1 MSRKRKHTPMHTVKT
16 LGLAAALTALTV
28 GGAWAQTETDTLYA
42 FPAAN
47 PGDPSG
53 ATAQVGTNGPGS
65 GQTYLDIEGPGNGA
79 KYESFGVIDFTGN
92 IVPDANGNP
101 ETIAAVGP
109 TVTVGLG
116 DQPFGPTTP
125 GALDFYL
132 SDSAAPLSALKY
144 DTTAAGA
151 LNGGLGTQLNNLYFL
166 GAANYLST
174 PASLPSLPNQP
185 LTFSF
190 NLLSA
195 EQTLLADQLSTG
207 GNIRL
212 VIAADTRTPGVV
224 GSFAGAGGG
233 TAGNV
238 PSLTLTVTPAAPVP
252 EASTTVSFG
261 ALLVLGA
268 LLAARRRV
276 GAANR

>member
-1 MSRKRKHTPMHTVKT
+1 MQTLKT
-16 LGLAAALTALTV
+16 LGLASALTALSV
-28 GGAWAQTETDTLYA
+28 GGALAQTDTLYS
-42 FPAAN
+42 FPAQN

-53 ATAQVGTNGPGS
+53 ATAQVGVNGPGS
-65 GQTYLDIEGPGNGA
+65 GQTYLDVQGPGNGS

-101 ETIAAVGP
+101 IPIATVGP

-116 DQPFGPTTP
+116 DQPFGSTVP

-132 SDSAAPLSALKY
+132 SDSAASLSSLTY
-144 DTTAAGA
+144 DTSAAGA
-151 LNGGLGTQLNNLYFL
+151 ANGGLGTQLNTLYFL
-166 GAANYLST
+166 GAANYIST
-174 PASLPSLPNQP
+174 PASLPSLPGAP
-185 LTFSF
+185 LEFSF

-195 EQTLLADQLSTG
+195 EQSLLAAQLSDG

-212 VIAADTRTPGVV
+212 VVAADSHSPNVV

-233 TAGNV
+233 SAGNY
-238 PSLTLTVTPAAPVP
+238 PSLTLDVIPAAVP

-261 ALLVLGA
+261 L
-268 LLAARRRV
+268 LLALGLGGLAVARRRKTLA
-276 GAANR
+276 G

>member
-1 MSRKRKHTPMHTVKT
+1 MHTLKT
-16 LGLAAALTALTV
+16 LGLAAALTALASA
-28 GGAWAQTETDTLYA
+28 GAWAQTDTLYS
-42 FPAAN
+42 FPAQF
-47 PGDPSG
+47 PGDASG
-53 ATAQVGTNGPGS
+53 ATAQIGTTGPSS
-65 GQTYLDIEGPGNGA
+65 GTKYLDVEGPNAGT

-92 IVPDANGNP
+92 TVPDANGNP
-101 ETIAAVGP
+101 QTIASVGP
-109 TVTVGLG
+109 SVTVGLG
-116 DQPFGPTTP
+116 DQPFSATAP

-132 SDSAAPLSALKY
+132 SDSTAPLSSLKY

-151 LNGGLGTQLNNLYFL
+151 QDGGLGTQLNTLDFL

-174 PASLPSLPNQP
+174 PASLPSLPDQP

-190 NLLSA
+190 NLLPA
-195 EQTLLADQLSTG
+195 EQTLLANQLSTG

-233 TAGNV
+233 SAGNV
-238 PSLTLTVTPAAPVP
+238 PSLTLAVTPAAMAPVP

-261 ALLVLGA
+261 L
-268 LLAARRRV
+268 LLALGLGGLVVARRRR
-276 GAANR
+276 A